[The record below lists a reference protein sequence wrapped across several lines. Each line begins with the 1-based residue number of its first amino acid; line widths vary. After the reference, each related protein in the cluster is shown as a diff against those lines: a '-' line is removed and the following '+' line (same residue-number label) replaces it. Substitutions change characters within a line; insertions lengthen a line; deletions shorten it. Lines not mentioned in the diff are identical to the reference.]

1 MNVVL
6 WGITV
11 LLAAVFL
18 FSGSTKLLRSKDQL
32 IASGLGLYEGWQPAA
47 IKALGVVEVLG
58 AVGLVL
64 PGLTGIAPVL
74 VPLAATGLVVAMLGA
89 MVIHARRREFAYLAL
104 NALLLVMAAMVA
116 WGRFGPHAF

>member
-6 WGITV
+6 WGIAV

-18 FSGSTKLLRSKDQL
+18 FSGATKLLRSKDQL

-47 IKALGVVEVLG
+47 IKALGIVEVLG
-58 AVGLVL
+58 AIGLVL
-64 PGLTGIAPVL
+64 PGVTGIAPVL
-74 VPLAATGLVVAMLGA
+74 VPFAATGLVVAMLGA

-116 WGRFGPHAF
+116 WGRFGPYAF